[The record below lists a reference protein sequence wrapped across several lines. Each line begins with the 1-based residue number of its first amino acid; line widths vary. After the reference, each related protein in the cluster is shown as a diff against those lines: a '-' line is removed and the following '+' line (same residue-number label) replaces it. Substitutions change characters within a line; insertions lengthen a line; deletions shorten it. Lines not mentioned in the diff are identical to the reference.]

1 MKYSVKIGPEKRK
14 DKNGMII
21 SKNVPLFADI
31 KFSGSRVFYF
41 TGYRIDIDWKEPKLS
56 KWDEPNQKVKK
67 NRIGFEGKQEVQDNI
82 INDRLEAIKAEL
94 TLFFRDKTSATK
106 LEIIS
111 LLDGAIK
118 KAVRGSEPAG
128 KSEFFTMFE
137 KYLADSKFSYDRT
150 KHVKSIINQWQ
161 RYEAKR
167 NIKITFNLVTVDLLR
182 DFENYLQNESTKPKA
197 KNKLD
202 EQVLSP
208 KGKNTIHKIIAMT
221 RAFWNYA
228 RNEFKQQG
236 KVLHYPFGTDGY
248 TVPGD
253 SYGSPIYIT
262 KEERNTLF
270 NAKLESERLQRV
282 RDIFVFQCLIGAR
295 VGDLCKLTKASIQDG
310 VLTYIPRKTKDGKP
324 VPVTVPLSQNALDI
338 LKKYDIP
345 GGQLLPFI
353 TDQRYNVYLKEL
365 FRKVEITRTVTRLN
379 PTTGNEEQVKIC
391 DIASSHM
398 ARRAFIGNLYGKVD
412 TGIIS
417 SMSGHVPGSKA
428 FSRYYE
434 VSKEL
439 QKQAIDLID

>member
-1 MKYSVKIGPEKRK
+1 MKYSVKISPEKRK
-14 DKNGMII
+14 DKNGLII
-21 SKNVPLFADI
+21 SNNVPLFVDI
-31 KFSGSRVFYF
+31 KFSGIRVFYF
-41 TGYRIDIDWKEPKLS
+41 TGYRIDVDWENDKHS
-56 KWDEPNQKVKK
+56 KWDEKNQKVKK
-67 NRIGFEGKQEVQDNI
+67 NRIGFEGKQEVKDNI

-94 TLFFRDKTSATK
+94 TLFFRDKTSVTK

-111 LLDGAIK
+111 LLDETCK
-118 KAVRGSEPAG
+118 KAVRGNEPSG

-137 KYLADSKFSYDRT
+137 KYLTDSKFSYDRT

-161 RYEAKR
+161 RFETKR
-167 NIKITFNLVTVDLLR
+167 NIKITFDLITVDLLR

-197 KNKLD
+197 NNKPD

-236 KVLHYPFGTDGY
+236 KVLHYPFGADGY

-262 KEERNTLF
+262 KEERNTLS
-270 NAKLESERLQRV
+270 NAKLTSERLERV

-295 VGDLCKLTKASIQDG
+295 VGDLCKLTKSSIQDG
-310 VLTYIPRKTKDGKP
+310 ILTYIPRKTKDGKP
-324 VPVTVPLSQNALDI
+324 VPVTVPLSPKALEI
-338 LKKYDIP
+338 LSKYDIP

-365 FRKVEITRTVTRLN
+365 FREVKINRTVTRLN
-379 PTTGNEEQVKIC
+379 PTTGKEEQVKIC
-391 DIASSHM
+391 EIASSHM

-412 TGIIS
+412 SGIIS

>member
-14 DKNGMII
+14 NKNGDII

-31 KFSGSRVFYF
+31 KFSGIRVFYF
-41 TGYRIDIDWKEPKLS
+41 TGYRIDVDWKKEELS
-56 KWDEPNQKVKK
+56 KWDKKNQKVKK

-82 INDRLEAIKAEL
+82 INDRLEAIKAKL
-94 TLFFRDKTSATK
+94 TLFFRDKTSVTK
-106 LEIIS
+106 SEIIS
-111 LLDGAIK
+111 LLDETCK
-118 KAVRGSEPAG
+118 KAVRGIESSD

-137 KYLADSKFSYDRT
+137 KYLTDSKFSFDRT
-150 KHVKSIINQWQ
+150 KHVKSIIKQWQ
-161 RYEAKR
+161 RYETKR
-167 NIKITFNLVTVDLLR
+167 NIKITFDLVTVDLLR

-202 EQVLSP
+202 EQILSP

-236 KVLHYPFGTDGY
+236 KVLHYPFGADGY

-262 KEERNTLF
+262 KEERNKLSNATLSCDR
-270 NAKLESERLQRV
+270 LERV

-295 VGDLCKLTKASIQDG
+295 VGDLCKLTKSSIQDG
-310 VLTYIPRKTKDGKP
+310 ILTYIPRKTKEGKP
-324 VPVTVPLSQNALDI
+324 VPVTIPLSPKAIEIIN
-338 LKKYDIP
+338 KYDIP

-365 FRKVEITRTVTRLN
+365 FKEVEINRIVTRLN